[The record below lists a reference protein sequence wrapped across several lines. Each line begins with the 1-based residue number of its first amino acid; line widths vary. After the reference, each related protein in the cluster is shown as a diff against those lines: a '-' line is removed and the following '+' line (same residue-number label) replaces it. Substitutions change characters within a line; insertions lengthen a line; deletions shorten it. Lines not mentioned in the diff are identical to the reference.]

1 MTIYV
6 LYRTLA
12 LMANGQSRL
21 LIEVES
27 NKPADQLTHREFT
40 NLCEAKINEL
50 YEAGQIDHKEWMPFQ
65 VFKSVPASFVGDDDI
80 AIIYA

>member
-12 LMANGQSRL
+12 LMANGKSRL

-27 NKPADQLTHREFT
+27 DKPSSDLSHREFSD
-40 NLCEAKINEL
+40 LCEAKINEL
-50 YEAGQIDHKEWMPFQ
+50 FEAGLIDHKEWMPFQ